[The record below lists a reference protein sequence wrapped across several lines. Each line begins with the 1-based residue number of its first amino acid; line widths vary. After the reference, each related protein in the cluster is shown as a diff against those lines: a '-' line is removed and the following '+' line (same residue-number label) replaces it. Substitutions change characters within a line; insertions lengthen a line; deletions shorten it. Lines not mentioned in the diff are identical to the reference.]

1 MLEFLETCD
10 APEPQV
16 HSWVDWERNPHRVT
30 SPTLPPPSSV
40 ESAPVTP
47 PLPVAYVPI
56 GHSKRN
62 TNDRR
67 CRCGSQQHLTSA
79 HRLCP
84 LNHRLWDAADEPN
97 SDRLR
102 LYVPR
107 TLAREYHVGKTV
119 QLFEGKVTAV
129 TNDGLLTLTFDDGDV
144 DNVDEK
150 DLLHIFSDMR
160 KLRAGKRRRVS
171 SAPCNAKRTR

>member
-1 MLEFLETCD
+1 MRSSRPANPYVLAST
-10 APEPQV
+10 APFRLSTRGRKPK
-16 HSWVDWERNPHRVT
+16 SNRGRNIFAAATVD
-30 SPTLPPPSSV
+30 
-40 ESAPVTP
+40 
-47 PLPVAYVPI
+47 VPI

-62 TNDRR
+62 PNDRR

-84 LNHRLWDAADEPN
+84 LNHRVWDAALEPN
-97 SDRLR
+97 VDRLR

-107 TLAREYHVGKTV
+107 TLARDYHVGNTV

-129 TNDGLLTLTFDDGDV
+129 TNDGRLTLTFDDGDI
-144 DNVDEK
+144 DDVDEE